1 MKIIFKSD
9 FESRLNEILD
19 FIAIHSISA
28 ATKFHDELYEQIAK
42 IPQMPFRFRKN
53 ELVDDENVRD
63 LIFKGYVVVFKVE
76 GEKIIVLT
84 IYKHNLWCYDDLS

>member
-19 FIAIHSISA
+19 FIANHSISV
-28 ATKFHDELYEQIAK
+28 ATKFHAELYEQIAK

-53 ELVDDENVRD
+53 ELVDDKNVRD

-76 GEKIIVLT
+76 SKKIIVLT
-84 IYKHNLWCYDDLS
+84 IYKHNLWHYDDIS

>member
-42 IPQMPFRFRKN
+42 IPQMPFRFRKYDSLKSLN
-53 ELVDDENVRD
+53 FSAN
-63 LIFKGYVVVFKVE
+63 KV
-76 GEKIIVLT
+76 
-84 IYKHNLWCYDDLS
+84 N